1 MSNKYYNYAAGDKV
15 GIIRRGYY
23 DSYVSFQGFYF
34 VKKCNG
40 NDLVLVREHDSHE
53 RTFSNRTGLEKNS
66 SRSAEIVSVEQYNII
81 KDRQER
87 RNLINDKWNDVAS
100 FAQRR
105 DLDQL
110 KKAIEE
116 LEAMQNTKL
125 VPA

>member
-53 RTFSNRTGLEKNS
+53 RTFSNRTGLEKNG
-66 SRSAEIVSVEQYNII
+66 SRSADIVSIEYYNDM
-81 KDRQER
+81 KERQDNR
-87 RNLINDKWNDVAS
+87 TLINNKWNDVAS
-100 FAQRR
+100 IAQKK